1 MRTMKN
7 SDAFKHHSISKRLSF
22 GLIITLIVVASISLV
37 LNYILSSQKA
47 RAELEIKSNEY
58 SVALTDALRLPI
70 WEINQETIK
79 AIGESYS
86 QNEFV
91 AQLLIEGPDGL
102 VFFKNEKPDEQSVV
116 SKSNDIL
123 HDGQIIG
130 RVHIALAS
138 GYYKAVNRQ
147 IFWSFSLTIIVMIGA
162 LLIMTG
168 ILLRQFLN
176 NPMSRFIDMVNSFAA
191 GHSDAFKK
199 GIPYTEFL
207 ALVNVLDEMGDKI
220 ESQMQSLQLTQY
232 AVDSSSVAIYW
243 IDLDAHI
250 AYVNDAAIRNTGYS
264 KEKLNKMSLSDIEYN
279 LSKELWQE
287 RLEELKLEG
296 SLTFES
302 VHLRKN
308 NSTFPVEVTATFLKF
323 AEREYIFAFVSDLTR
338 RKQAEKEVKELAE
351 LEQFSKLAVG
361 REKIMIELKE
371 EINELLRR
379 LNEPEKYKI
388 VT

>member
-1 MRTMKN
+1 
-7 SDAFKHHSISKRLSF
+7 
-22 GLIITLIVVASISLV
+22 
-37 LNYILSSQKA
+37 
-47 RAELEIKSNEY
+47 
-58 SVALTDALRLPI
+58 
-70 WEINQETIK
+70 
-79 AIGESYS
+79 
-86 QNEFV
+86 
-91 AQLLIEGPDGL
+91 
-102 VFFKNEKPDEQSVV
+102 
-116 SKSNDIL
+116 
-123 HDGQIIG
+123 
-130 RVHIALAS
+130 
-138 GYYKAVNRQ
+138 
-147 IFWSFSLTIIVMIGA
+147 MIGA

-264 KEKLNKMSLSDIEYN
+264 KEKLNKMSLTDIEYN

-323 AEREYIFAFVSDLTR
+323 AEREYIFAFVSDITR
-338 RKQAEKEVKELAE
+338 RKQAEEEIKELE
-351 LEQFSKLAVG
+351 EFEKFSKLAVG